1 VKDPTSAT
9 GVIPGRTAPTTTA
22 DPAPG
27 RRPLLGGYAARLAVP
42 AVLLLVL
49 ALILGGGSQLV
60 VYEATLIAVY
70 AIAAIGQDWLM
81 GRAGQVSIGAAAFLA
96 IGAFTGAKTAEQGWG
111 VFPVPLLVAAVFG
124 GVIGLVVGLTGL
136 RFRGLYLLLS
146 TLALQFIVSFV
157 CEEYQGSAGSFFV
170 PYAHL
175 AGLSFGVGKS
185 FFILEIV
192 VLLII
197 VVLLEGMYRRA
208 PGRAWRAIAQNEVAA
223 AVTGINV
230 TRWKLVAFVGSS
242 AVTAVAGALLA
253 YQTQNVSYQA
263 FSLDMAI
270 SVLVMVF
277 VGGQGSMI
285 GSILGATL
293 FMLLPLELQNLSTSL
308 SNVGSAS
315 QWLTTNASLIDNA
328 VYGVALV
335 VVLIFERRG
344 LVGLAQRVGRAL
356 ARWGRRRAGGP
367 GVPQTADAAGGGHH

>member
-1 VKDPTSAT
+1 MTDPTSAA
-9 GVIPGRTAPTTTA
+9 GVIPGRTAPTTAA
-22 DPAPG
+22 DHAPG
-27 RRPLLGGYAARLAVP
+27 GRPPVASYASRLAVP
-42 AVLLLVL
+42 AAILLVVV
-49 ALILGGGSQLV
+49 LILVGGSQLV

-70 AIAAIGQDWLM
+70 AIATIGQDWLI
-81 GRAGQVSIGAAAFLA
+81 GRTGQVSIGAAAFLA
-96 IGAFTGAKTAEQGWG
+96 IGAFSGAKAAEQGWG
-111 VFPVPLLVAAVFG
+111 VFPVPLLVAAVLG
-124 GVIGLVVGLTGL
+124 GAIGLVVGLTGL

-146 TLALQFIVSFV
+146 TLALQFIVSFL

-170 PYAHL
+170 PYPHL
-175 AGLSFGVGKS
+175 GGLTFGVGKS
-185 FFILEIV
+185 FFVLEV
-192 VLLII
+192 AVLLII

-230 TRWKLVAFVGSS
+230 VRWKLTAFVGSS

-285 GSILGATL
+285 GSVLGATL
-293 FMLLPLELQNLSTSL
+293 VMLLPLGLQNLSTSL

-315 QWLTTNASLIDNA
+315 QWLTTNGSLIDNA

-344 LVGLAQRVGRAL
+344 LVGLAQRAGRAL
-356 ARWGRRRAGGP
+356 GRWWPRAGGP
-367 GVPQTADAAGGGHH
+367 GAPQPADAAGGGHR